1 MSVRTKPGGPTRGRH
16 AHRSSP
22 GIRRNTS
29 RLRPCQIDSPCR
41 NARPTVVLC
50 RSEGFE
56 CKTLIRLEIAGPG
69 MYGTSE
75 MAMRL
80 HGWRQRRP
88 FLKRADSSRVG
99 GAKPGSGEILS
110 AGLPREGTQ
119 PVSGIV
125 RDSVNVEGSIMG
137 RWAARPA
144 GSRMSSRSAF
154 LGAARGA
161 ASPSRSPRRTSVVGY
176 AGGGM
181 YRKLPSPPI
190 VRSRT

>member
-41 NARPTVVLC
+41 NVRPTVVLC

-99 GAKPGSGEILS
+99 GAKPGSGEILT
-110 AGLPREGTQ
+110 AGLPKEGTTSLPRLATPDQ
-119 PVSGIV
+119 TS
-125 RDSVNVEGSIMG
+125 
-137 RWAARPA
+137 RPTPIA
-144 GSRMSSRSAF
+144 T
-154 LGAARGA
+154 
-161 ASPSRSPRRTSVVGY
+161 PPPPRRIVTAS
-176 AGGGM
+176 A
-181 YRKLPSPPI
+181 PATPPA
-190 VRSRT
+190 SRTATRRMAHPL